1 MGRSNDT
8 TGTNDN
14 LSHDSSMADQ
24 PLICSHPCTEVCR
37 YHPINAPIDGTECRY
52 EDLYMSEGC
61 ELWK

>member
-1 MGRSNDT
+1 MDRCNDSNST
-8 TGTNDN
+8 FDN
-14 LSHDSSMADQ
+14 SVDNSSMADQ
-24 PLICSHPCTEVCR
+24 PLICSHPCMESCE